1 MSIIARSFLSY
12 TQYTKRPSNFIH
24 VHSAFIGK
32 YICTYAV
39 TERKIII
46 CYFVSAIIALLQNH
60 RWQRTCIHDQSC
72 NPSGHQVQLLDHPDK
87 NY

>member
-1 MSIIARSFLSY
+1 M
-12 TQYTKRPSNFIH
+12 
-24 VHSAFIGK
+24 
-32 YICTYAV
+32 

-60 RWQRTCIHDQSC
+60 RWQRTCIHGQSC

>member
-1 MSIIARSFLSY
+1 M
-12 TQYTKRPSNFIH
+12 
-24 VHSAFIGK
+24 
-32 YICTYAV
+32 

-60 RWQRTCIHDQSC
+60 RWQRTCIHGQSC

-87 NY
+87 NYKYMSEKKYARIRLDMKTNDVSMFWYLCSIARIS